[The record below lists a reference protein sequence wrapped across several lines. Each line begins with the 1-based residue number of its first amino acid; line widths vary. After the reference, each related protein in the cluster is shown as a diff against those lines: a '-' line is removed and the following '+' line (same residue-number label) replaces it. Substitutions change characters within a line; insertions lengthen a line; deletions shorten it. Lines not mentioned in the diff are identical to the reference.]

1 MLVLSDIHFALEPL
15 RRVVQSGETLV
26 ILGDLVNLTD
36 YRTGEGAVADVLGM
50 EFARASA
57 SARGSGDYQRMR
69 GLWLETVGDRIEE
82 VREAIGEAIGAQYAR
97 VSEVLEGG
105 HGYVIHGNVDRPRL
119 LAEALPDGYEYVHGE
134 TRDIDGL
141 RFGFVGGGA
150 ATPLQAEG
158 EVSDETMTELLA
170 GLGEVDVICSH
181 VAPALDPLQTDVITG
196 RAERGSAPLVDFIRA
211 SRPRLHLFGDVHQ
224 PQASRWRI
232 GPTRCCNVGYFR
244 ATERAVRLDPADL
257 GWVGHG

>member
-15 RRVVQSGETLV
+15 RRVVGSGETLV

-82 VREAIGEAIGAQYAR
+82 VREAIGEAIGTQYAR
-97 VSEVLEGG
+97 VSEVLAGG
-105 HGYVIHGNVDRPRL
+105 HGFVIHGNVDRPGL
-119 LAEALPDGYEYVHGE
+119 LAETLPEGYEYVHGE
-134 TRDIDGL
+134 TREIDGI

-158 EVSDETMTELLA
+158 EVTDEEMAELLA
-170 GLGEVDVICSH
+170 GLGEIEVLCTH
-181 VAPALDPLQTDVITG
+181 VAPAVDPLQTDVITG
-196 RAERGSAPLVDFIRA
+196 RAERGSTPLVEFIRA
-211 SRPRLHLFGDVHQ
+211 STPRLHLFGDVHQ

-232 GPTRCCNVGYFR
+232 GATRCRNVGYFR
-244 ATERAVRLDPADL
+244 ATERAMRLDPADL
-257 GWVGHG
+257 G

>member
-1 MLVLSDIHFALEPL
+1 MLVLSDIHFALDAL
-15 RRVVQSGETLV
+15 RRVVATGETLV

-69 GLWLETVGDRIEE
+69 GLWLETVGDRIDE
-82 VREAIGEAIGAQYAR
+82 VRDAIGQAIGEQYAS
-97 VSEVLEGG
+97 VSEALQGG
-105 HGYVIHGNVDRPRL
+105 HGYVIHGNVDRPGL
-119 LAEALPDGYEYVHGE
+119 LAEALPDGYEYVHGS
-134 TRDIDGL
+134 TREIEGL

-158 EVSDETMTELLA
+158 EVTDEAMA
-170 GLGEVDVICSH
+170 GLLQGLGDIDVLCTH

-196 RAERGSAPLVDFIRA
+196 RAERGSTPLIDYIRA
-211 SRPRLHLFGDVHQ
+211 NPPRLHLFGDVHQ
-224 PQASRWRI
+224 PQASRWRV
-232 GPTRCCNVGYFR
+232 GPTRCHNVGYFR
-244 ATERAVRLDPADL
+244 ATGRALRLDPADL
-257 GWVGHG
+257 GMTAHG